1 MGGFYLIQN
10 HTMTAFMEV
19 NRVSVQAI
27 ERKKQ
32 EVQTLVERMQSSKSF
47 VIVDYS
53 GLTVE
58 QVTNLRRELRE
69 NGCEMLVIK
78 NNITRRAAAE
88 LGYNDLEAQLV
99 GPNAVAFSEVDSV
112 SAAKVV
118 YDFALENK
126 ALELKVGVVDGEY
139 MDNENIKVIATIP
152 SRDTL
157 LTMIASGILQP
168 IKEVAIALDLMA
180 QNLENP
186 EQAEAEAQAE

>member
-1 MGGFYLIQN
+1 M
-10 HTMTAFMEV
+10 
-19 NRVSVQAI
+19 SVKAI

-32 EVQTLVERMQSSKSF
+32 EVAVLVEQMKEARSF

-58 QVTNLRRELRE
+58 QVTNLRRELRS
-69 NGCEMLVIK
+69 NGCDMAVIK
-78 NNITRRAAAE
+78 NNITRRAAEE
-88 LGYNDLEAQLV
+88 LGFHDLTGDLV
-99 GPNAVAFSEVDSV
+99 GPNAVAFSYEDSV

-118 YDFALENK
+118 YDFAQSNK

-139 MDNENIKVIATIP
+139 MDNDNIKVIATIP
-152 SRDTL
+152 TRDVL

-186 EQAEAEAQAE
+186 AESN